1 MSNTF
6 VATNATRDEALCV
19 YSTKDYD
26 QFKTI
31 LGNRDVNRANVKKI
45 MDSMRVEHLK
55 VPAIVNKRG
64 EVCDGQHRLSACKEL
79 EIPFYFI
86 VLPNYELKEV
96 QEINANQRNWKDM
109 DFLHSFVKRDE
120 EDRGSFTAYVTM
132 DEMVQHYNLSLVSLL
147 TIIYEG
153 NTNKTVVN
161 HFRAGKMTISQDEII
176 TITEI
181 IDDLKNIKIFLPDRA
196 FTKSFI
202 SVFLALRSFEE
213 YDITQLLKGLD
224 SNPMLTNELND
235 TGLTKAI
242 IARLVNVFN
251 NDGKV
256 KRNRA
261 IFAEAT
267 AYAVTDANNIQ
278 WV

>member
-1 MSNTF
+1 MACLVRAFEVMN
-6 VATNATRDEALCV
+6 
-19 YSTKDYD
+19 
-26 QFKTI
+26 I
-31 LGNRDVNRANVKKI
+31 L
-45 MDSMRVEHLK
+45 
-55 VPAIVNKRG
+55 
-64 EVCDGQHRLSACKEL
+64 
-79 EIPFYFI
+79 
-86 VLPNYELKEV
+86 
-96 QEINANQRNWKDM
+96 
-109 DFLHSFVKRDE
+109 
-120 EDRGSFTAYVTM
+120 
-132 DEMVQHYNLSLVSLL
+132 
-147 TIIYEG
+147 
-153 NTNKTVVN
+153 
-161 HFRAGKMTISQDEII
+161 AGKMTISQDEII

-267 AYAVTDANNIQ
+267 AYTVADANGIQ